1 MFSTL
6 AVAYLCLV
14 RGFILR
20 KHFEDKVKQYSKI
33 KDGEDARSSTGG
45 FVVDQISDYHSRTR
59 VLSTLCFGKFT
70 PFGLPFGNTAIMLL
84 FAWYTLWA
92 RGLRWRDV
100 GLHKPSSWL
109 MTVLSAA
116 CVALII
122 VGAFIW
128 IILPLA
134 TRLTGKPIDF
144 SVFNAM
150 HGNFPLVVRQLIPTW
165 VFAGGAEEMVFRA
178 YLTNRLA
185 DLFGKTSVGWASA
198 LFISSVIFGAAHTY
212 QGVTGMLNSGAIG
225 FLLGSFYL
233 ISKRNLLACNDHAL
247 VDTTFFAI
255 VYLGLDTKLFTYA
268 TLSLN
273 TWRA

>member
-1 MFSTL
+1 MEKMQGHPLGGSSWIKYQIIILEL
-6 AVAYLCLV
+6 A
-14 RGFILR
+14 F
-20 KHFEDKVKQYSKI
+20 F
-33 KDGEDARSSTGG
+33 
-45 FVVDQISDYHSRTR
+45 
-59 VLSTLCFGKFT
+59 STLCFGKFT

-185 DLFGKTSVGWASA
+185 DLFGKTSVGWTSA

-212 QGVTGMLNSGAIG
+212 QGITGMLNSGAIG

-233 ISKRNLLACNDHAL
+233 ISKRNLWPAMICHAL
-247 VDTTFFAI
+247 VDTTFFTI
-255 VYLGLDTKLFTYA
+255 VYLGLDTKLFT
-268 TLSLN
+268 
-273 TWRA
+273 

>member
-1 MFSTL
+1 MEKMQGHPT
-6 AVAYLCLV
+6 
-14 RGFILR
+14 
-20 KHFEDKVKQYSKI
+20 ED
-33 KDGEDARSSTGG
+33 
-45 FVVDQISDYHSRTR
+45 
-59 VLSTLCFGKFT
+59 
-70 PFGLPFGNTAIMLL
+70 
-84 FAWYTLWA
+84 
-92 RGLRWRDV
+92 
-100 GLHKPSSWL
+100 PSSWL

-116 CVALII
+116 CVAVII

-212 QGVTGMLNSGAIG
+212 QGITGMLNSGSIG

-233 ISKRNLLACNDHAL
+233 ISKRNLWPAMICHAL
-247 VDTTFFAI
+247 VDTTGTLQPHVHANAI
-255 VYLGLDTKLFTYA
+255 RR
-268 TLSLN
+268 SS
-273 TWRA
+273 